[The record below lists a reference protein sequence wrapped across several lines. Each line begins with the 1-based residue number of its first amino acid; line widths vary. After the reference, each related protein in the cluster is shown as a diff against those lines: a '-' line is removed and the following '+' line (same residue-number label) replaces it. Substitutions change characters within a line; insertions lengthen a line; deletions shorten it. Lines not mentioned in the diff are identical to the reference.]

1 MRNGKKSLKI
11 TLPGQAFKLQDTE
24 FLFEPKQVPPYCSSL
39 LLDLVLDFLPGP
51 QVLEHDEKLDQVDQT
66 QFSEN
71 IFFILENI
79 IDEKW

>member
-24 FLFEPKQVPPYCSSL
+24 FLFEPEQVPPYCSTLLFDL
-39 LLDLVLDFLPGP
+39 LLDLVPGP
-51 QVLEHDEKLDQVDQT
+51 QVLEHEEKLDHVDQI

-71 IFFILENI
+71 KNFYFR
-79 IDEKW
+79 KYY